1 MNTEFEK
8 ILIDSLDAL
17 DRGDSIAAVLSRYPG
32 QEETLRP
39 FLETAALFAD
49 LNLQPSLAAQSRS
62 KQAFLGQANALRPR
76 PTGVVWWRR
85 WQRALVPAFALLVIF
100 LLFSAALLPLSANA
114 MPGDA
119 LYSVKRLAENGR
131 LAATGS
137 ADRKLEL
144 IERYKETRRLEI
156 QQILAANQDIEGLVF
171 EGIIETMD
179 ETNWQVSGLTVQIA
193 ATTQIVG
200 KPQMGLLAIVNG
212 RTRQGAFIAQ
222 SILIPG
228 EGMTL
233 FLPTPT
239 QTPSATSTHTAVPS
253 ATLTPTPT
261 QTLEPTA
268 THTPSPTVTH
278 TPSPTATRRPPTATP
293 TATAVPAATITNT
306 PVPQPTSDDNSN
318 DNSNDNSDDSDDN
331 DNHDNSNDND
341 SGGDNDNNDNHNA
354 ND

>member
-17 DRGDSIAAVLSRYPG
+17 DRGDSLAAVLSRYPG
-32 QEETLRP
+32 QEEALRP

-62 KQAFLGQANALRPR
+62 KQAFLAQANALRPR
-76 PTGVVWWRR
+76 PVGGVVWWRR

-100 LLFSAALLPLSANA
+100 LLSSAALLPLSATA

-156 QQILAANQDIEGLVF
+156 QQILAANQDIDDLVF
-171 EGIIETMD
+171 EGIIETMG
-179 ETNWQVSGLTVQIA
+179 ETNWQISGLTVQIA
-193 ATTQIVG
+193 ASTQIVG
-200 KPQMGLLAIVNG
+200 KPQMGLLAIING

-233 FLPTPT
+233 ILPTPT
-239 QTPSATSTHTAVPS
+239 QTDRKSV
-253 ATLTPTPT
+253 
-261 QTLEPTA
+261 
-268 THTPSPTVTH
+268 V
-278 TPSPTATRRPPTATP
+278 
-293 TATAVPAATITNT
+293 
-306 PVPQPTSDDNSN
+306 
-318 DNSNDNSDDSDDN
+318 
-331 DNHDNSNDND
+331 
-341 SGGDNDNNDNHNA
+341 
-354 ND
+354 

>member
-1 MNTEFEK
+1 
-8 ILIDSLDAL
+8 
-17 DRGDSIAAVLSRYPG
+17 
-32 QEETLRP
+32 
-39 FLETAALFAD
+39 
-49 LNLQPSLAAQSRS
+49 
-62 KQAFLGQANALRPR
+62 
-76 PTGVVWWRR
+76 
-85 WQRALVPAFALLVIF
+85 
-100 LLFSAALLPLSANA
+100 

-156 QQILAANQDIEGLVF
+156 QQILAANQDIDDLVF
-171 EGIIETMD
+171 EGIIETMG
-179 ETNWQVSGLTVQIA
+179 ETNWQISGLTVQIA
-193 ATTQIVG
+193 ASTQIVG
-200 KPQMGLLAIVNG
+200 KPQMGLLAIING

-233 FLPTPT
+233 ILPTPT

-253 ATLTPTPT
+253 ATLTATPT

-268 THTPSPTVTH
+268 THTPSPTATH
-278 TPSPTATRRPPTATP
+278 TPSPTATRRPPTTTP
-293 TATAVPAATITNT
+293 TATAVPAATITHT
-306 PVPQPTSDDNSN
+306 PAPQPTSDNSN
-318 DNSNDNSDDSDDN
+318 DNDNDNDNDNSDDSD
-331 DNHDNSNDND
+331 NSNDND
-341 SGGDNDNNDNHNA
+341 GGEENVSNDNHNS